1 MISCLRLVDLFT
13 CYMFPLIASSK
24 TPFLCARKCALSRRR
39 HDRPGPLKP
48 RLRCIPLTLV
58 QHRPDRL
65 RWSGLEDQG
74 GWGMEGEVVWDA
86 IISKM
91 LWILRMLN
99 DKHNCQLSSKETSA
113 GLAWKSHMLGWK
125 QWRLGRGGLLFRCC
139 QLGGSSHLAS
149 GQLKTYER
157 FSNSND
163 LRFSNSKHRFSCAY
177 LFQGGYQHIED
188 IRLLFFTKAVP
199 DMSRLPCRPGKQQDM
214 VDMV

>member
-99 DKHNCQLSSKETSA
+99 DKHNCQLSWKETSA

-125 QWRLGRGGLLFRCC
+125 QWRLGRGGLP
-139 QLGGSSHLAS
+139 LGLRATQNIRAFFKLKWYTILKLKAS
-149 GQLKTYER
+149 FFMCLPFSGWIPTYR
-157 FSNSND
+157 RHPPFIFHKS
-163 LRFSNSKHRFSCAY
+163 RTRH
-177 LFQGGYQHIED
+177 
-188 IRLLFFTKAVP
+188 VP
-199 DMSRLPCRPGKQQDM
+199 TAM
-214 VDMV
+214 